1 MSFQVHFRQFS
12 KPNTQSKQITICPET
27 QFSFANFL
35 KFFPL
40 FIQGRSI
47 YDHIWTTIFILPAS
61 LGFLRPFSF
70 RILFYLQGCQ
80 QTRSHHSALQ
90 SNTTLMIKTKSALSL
105 TFVRIIP
112 FFLSESPTMH
122 SFCPRN
128 FAFTIVFQCSWDRW
142 IFATVLKNKI
152 LCKFGV
158 KKCSM
163 EHSN

>member
-1 MSFQVHFRQFS
+1 M
-12 KPNTQSKQITICPET
+12 
-27 QFSFANFL
+27 
-35 KFFPL
+35 
-40 FIQGRSI
+40 
-47 YDHIWTTIFILPAS
+47 WTTIFILPAW

-105 TFVRIIP
+105 TFVRIIL

-128 FAFTIVFQCSWDRW
+128 LHLLSFSNAPGTAGYSQQYLRTKSS
-142 IFATVLKNKI
+142 ANL
-152 LCKFGV
+152 GV
-158 KKCSM
+158 KSVLWSIRTDSQQGGTKTGNGRMKNGNKTSL
-163 EHSN
+163 EPSPYQ